1 MNMKITYRKFLTALI
16 LLLGSLATSPVWAFD
31 LSFVN
36 ASAEDYSGPHDI
48 TLSADG
54 KRLFVADNNN
64 DRIAVLDADS
74 LKFVFSFGEDILGS
88 PHDVEFDHRGRL
100 LVADTDNSRIA
111 IFRVTGDSARYIG
124 EVRGKFRRPEGVAS
138 HPDGNIYVTGASS
151 DDVEI
156 LHEGK
161 SINHVRGF
169 SSPHDVIVS
178 KDNSIWI
185 ADADNDRLVNMT
197 ADLKLLKTIEG
208 PPYHFSGP
216 RYFAIDDKNRLYVA
230 DKYNHQI
237 KILSRSGELLNTV
250 GTGTRGMGPGKFN
263 RPEGITIRGN
273 DVWFSDTYNDRIVK
287 YRIVE

>member
-1 MNMKITYRKFLTALI
+1 MKVTYRTFSTAVI
-16 LLLGSLATSPVWAFD
+16 LLMGLLISNLVWAFD

-36 ASAEDYSGPHDI
+36 ASSEDYSGPHDL

-54 KRLFVADNNN
+54 QRLYVADNNN
-64 DRIAVLDADS
+64 NRIAVLDADS
-74 LKFVFSFGEDILGS
+74 LKLIYTFGEDILGS

-111 IFRVTGDSARYIG
+111 IFQVTDDSARFTG
-124 EVRGKFRRPEGVAS
+124 ELRGKFRRPEGLAS
-138 HPDGNIYVTGASS
+138 HRNGRIYVTGASS

-156 LHEGK
+156 LLEGK

-169 SSPHDVIVS
+169 SSPHDVIVGR
-178 KDNSIWI
+178 DDSIWV

-197 ADLKLLKTIEG
+197 ADLKLIKTIEG

-216 RYFAIDDKNRLYVA
+216 RYFAIDEMDRLYVA
-230 DKYNHQI
+230 DKYNHQV
-237 KILSRSGELLNTV
+237 KVLSKTGTLLFTL
-250 GTGTRGMGPGKFN
+250 GTGNRGKGPGKFN

-273 DVWFSDTYNDRIVK
+273 TVWFSDTYNNRVVK
-287 YRIVE
+287 YRIIE